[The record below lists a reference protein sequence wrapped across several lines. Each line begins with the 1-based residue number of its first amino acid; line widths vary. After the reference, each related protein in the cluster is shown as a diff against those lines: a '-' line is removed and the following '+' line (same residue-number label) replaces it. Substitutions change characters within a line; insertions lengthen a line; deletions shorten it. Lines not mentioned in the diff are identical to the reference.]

1 MSDTGTFP
9 GNATGI
15 DPAATATGTR
25 LPVIN
30 PEALQAALE
39 QVPEGRE
46 AAVRDL
52 AARIDIAD
60 PGSILR
66 FGQEAQ
72 NRATLAADAMLEG
85 ARNREAGEAG
95 VTLSTLLGTLRGFDM
110 RGLAE
115 KPGFF
120 ARIFNKAGAE
130 TAKVVQRYETIK
142 GQVEEVGD
150 RLDGHRTKLLED
162 VEKLERLY
170 RATLDW
176 FHALGDHIAAGE
188 TVLSA
193 RRPGGGTRHG
203 AGGRG
208 RRQRGGAAAA
218 RPARGARRAGTPGAR
233 PAADPAGGDAGA
245 ALDPADPG
253 ERQGAGG
260 QDPERHRQYRA
271 ALAQQLAQALAIQT
285 MREAGRTLKEAT
297 DLTNQ
302 LLVGNAERL
311 RQGNLEARTQL
322 KRGVFDIEA
331 VKRANAPSSPPS
343 RTACAS
349 PRDAQAQRASATKE
363 LEKAEGEIR
372 RALLAARASGTR
384 PGARPVASGGAGRR
398 HAQPGSIGTEQEM
411 VAVARTH
418 LVPAQATFGRW
429 RIAGAGALA
438 GRPPLPGRPSRD
450 GHGFPAS

>member
-1 MSDTGTFP
+1 MARD
-9 GNATGI
+9 
-15 DPAATATGTR
+15 
-25 LPVIN
+25 
-30 PEALQAALE
+30 
-39 QVPEGRE
+39 GRE
-46 AAVRDL
+46 AEVQAL

-66 FGQEAQ
+66 FGQDAQ

-150 RLDGHRTKLLED
+150 RLDSHRTRLLED

-188 TVLSA
+188 SVLRRVDEEAVPAMAREVENGDSVAAQRLRDLRSA
-193 RRPGGGTRHG
+193 RDELERRVHDLRLTRQV
-203 AGGRG
+203 AM
-208 RRQRGGAAAA
+208 Q
-218 RPARGARRAGTPGAR
+218 
-233 PAADPAGGDAGA
+233 
-245 ALDPADPG
+245 ALPSIRLIQENDK
-253 ERQGAGG
+253 
-260 QDPERHRQYRA
+260 
-271 ALAQQLAQALAIQT
+271 ALAAKIQSVIANTVPLWRQQLAQALAIQT

-297 DLTNQ
+297 DLTND

-311 RQGNLEARTQL
+311 RQGNAEARVQL
-322 KRGVFDIEA
+322 ERGVFDIEA
-331 VKRANAPSSPPS
+331 VKKANASLVATIEDSL
-343 RTACAS
+343 RIAQ
-349 PRDAQAQRASATKE
+349 DAQAQRASATKE
-363 LEKAEGEIR
+363 LEKAEAEIR
-372 RALLAARASGTR
+372 RALLAARASGGSGS
-384 PGARPVASGGAGRR
+384 GARAG
-398 HAQPGSIGTEQEM
+398 
-411 VAVARTH
+411 
-418 LVPAQATFGRW
+418 
-429 RIAGAGALA
+429 
-438 GRPPLPGRPSRD
+438 
-450 GHGFPAS
+450 

>member
-1 MSDTGTFP
+1 MSGTGT
-9 GNATGI
+9 
-15 DPAATATGTR
+15 TAGTR

-39 QVPEGRE
+39 EVPEGRE

-95 VTLSTLLGTLRGFDM
+95 VTLSSLLGTLRGFDM

-120 ARIFNKAGAE
+120 ARVFNKAGAE

-188 TVLSA
+188 TVLVRVDQDSVPAMAREVEGGDSVAAQRLRDLRSA
-193 RRPGGGTRHG
+193 RDELERRVHDLRLTRQV
-203 AGGRG
+203 AM
-208 RRQRGGAAAA
+208 Q
-218 RPARGARRAGTPGAR
+218 
-233 PAADPAGGDAGA
+233 
-245 ALDPADPG
+245 ALPSIRLIQENDK
-253 ERQGAGG
+253 
-260 QDPERHRQYRA
+260 
-271 ALAQQLAQALAIQT
+271 ALAAKIQSVIANTVPLWRQQLAQALAIQT

-297 DLTNQ
+297 DLTND

-322 KRGVFDIEA
+322 ERGVFDIEA
-331 VKRANAPSSPPS
+331 VKRANASLVATIEDSL
-343 RTACAS
+343 RIAQ
-349 PRDAQAQRASATKE
+349 DAQAQRASATKE

-372 RALLAARASGTR
+372 RALLAAK
-384 PGARPVASGGAGRR
+384 ASGG
-398 HAQPGSIGTEQEM
+398 PGQGTH
-411 VAVARTH
+411 T
-418 LVPAQATFGRW
+418 G
-429 RIAGAGALA
+429 
-438 GRPPLPGRPSRD
+438 
-450 GHGFPAS
+450 